1 MATIRIKRGSGTPSS
16 LAAGELALDTATN
29 AVWVGNGTGIVTVGS
44 SRLGAIAGDLDTVL
58 DQSICL
64 ATYLDGSASDVS
76 LAARTQSGTCLVRL
90 RRNSTS
96 LGNGTTSVAANSRAV
111 VDYSSASLIAGD
123 ELWLDITST
132 SNVVGFRF
140 SVWFDAPTQVG
151 VP

>member
-1 MATIRIKRGSGTPSS
+1 MPQIQVKRGTGTPSS
-16 LAAGELALDTATN
+16 LAAGELALDTSSGKL
-29 AVWVGNGTGIVTVGS
+29 WIGNGTGIVTVGS
-44 SRLGAIAGDLDTVL
+44 SRLGAINGDLDTVL

-96 LGNGTTSVAANSRAV
+96 LGSGTTSVGSSARAV

-132 SNVVGFRF
+132 TNVVGFRF
-140 SVWFDAPTQVG
+140 SVWFDAPTQG
-151 VP
+151 TA